1 MKVVPDYKGVVT
13 EMAEAGDKVGVDRA
27 LADTRK
33 RARQW
38 LASRGEEEPGAG
50 GSAWRPRKRHRVASG
65 EVLMEMDNQLRVSSL
80 GKVGLANFEV
90 PEAASPF
97 DWPSLS
103 VARDGGSDLCCPL
116 SFLQRHLGLNVDE
129 TYDPSHAGWRSV
141 IAALKAV
148 GLWGHMT
155 VMVTVFNVP
164 HGAWGDDLRYR
175 QAVAALEEKA
185 RHEGP
190 HTDPLFQDLMSEMLA
205 DKSWSHRAGEALV
218 AEELWEEVILDGP
231 WRRKGRRLTMNRFLG
246 AIEESLKEEKVWSQ
260 REFVYTYLC
269 LELDMLKDR
278 KLVRTKA
285 VDQPQAGAGGS
296 GGDRVRM
303 RDAGAELKLL
313 KANCQNAMVLACMS
327 YMNKTNRALTRLISF
342 VSKPCLDWHA
352 DQNRRL
358 RDTDSSIAWTIEQGA
373 GAHSSRSP
381 CNPEC
386 N

>member
-1 MKVVPDYKGVVT
+1 M
-13 EMAEAGDKVGVDRA
+13 
-27 LADTRK
+27 
-33 RARQW
+33 
-38 LASRGEEEPGAG
+38 
-50 GSAWRPRKRHRVASG
+50 
-65 EVLMEMDNQLRVSSL
+65 
-80 GKVGLANFEV
+80 
-90 PEAASPF
+90 
-97 DWPSLS
+97 
-103 VARDGGSDLCCPL
+103 
-116 SFLQRHLGLNVDE
+116 
-129 TYDPSHAGWRSV
+129 
-141 IAALKAV
+141 
-148 GLWGHMT
+148 
-155 VMVTVFNVP
+155 
-164 HGAWGDDLRYR
+164 
-175 QAVAALEEKA
+175 
-185 RHEGP
+185 
-190 HTDPLFQDLMSEMLA
+190 
-205 DKSWSHRAGEALV
+205 
-218 AEELWEEVILDGP
+218 
-231 WRRKGRRLTMNRFLG
+231 
-246 AIEESLKEEKVWSQ
+246 KEEKVWSQ